1 MQIIKP
7 VTVTNAILTSST
19 VPETDYAEWNAA
31 STYAVGDKVIVIG
44 VTHKIFE
51 SLTAG
56 NINQN
61 PVGGDGTQWLTLGAT
76 NRWKAFD
83 QKIAD
88 QVIKQDS
95 INYVFGSY
103 NSNVTSLAL
112 FNLLGISTNV
122 TVTDADLLNTTYA
135 ITVATGTRYD
145 GSTGNVFVFDAS
157 SRPTV
162 TFRRGN
168 TYIFTQSASSNVGH
182 QIAIRQTSGT
192 AWTSGVTTTGTLGTD
207 SVTTFVVPN
216 NAPDGLQYYC
226 VTHGINM
233 GNDITVKGAG
243 EVYNTT
249 VSLIDNRN
257 IVDWFTY
264 FFEDQV
270 QKETAQ
276 FIDIPPYRNAAISV
290 TVTAN
295 TGEDAKLGQIV
306 FGYLTDIGATTYGT
320 SISIEDFSRKETD
333 AFGNFIV
340 VQRAFSQ
347 LADFDV
353 EFETPNARRIQ
364 RTLAGLRAVPVVYIG
379 SNDTAYGTTI
389 YGFYRRFD
397 LTLET
402 PSLSFGAIEVEGLT

>member
-76 NRWKAFD
+76 NRWRAFD

-88 QVIKQDS
+88 QVVQQDS
-95 INYVFGSY
+95 INYVFGNY

-112 FNLLGISTNV
+112 FNLLGISANV
-122 TVTDADLLNTTYA
+122 TVTDTT
-135 ITVATGTRYD
+135 
-145 GSTGNVFVFDAS
+145 
-157 SRPTV
+157 
-162 TFRRGN
+162 
-168 TYIFTQSASSNVGH
+168 
-182 QIAIRQTSGT
+182 
-192 AWTSGVTTTGTLGTD
+192 
-207 SVTTFVVPN
+207 
-216 NAPDGLQYYC
+216 
-226 VTHGINM
+226 
-233 GNDITVKGAG
+233 AG

-249 VSLIDNRN
+249 ISLIDNRN

-340 VQRAFSQ
+340 VERAFSQ

-353 EFETPNARRIQ
+353 QFETRNARRIQ
-364 RTLAGLRAVPVVYIG
+364 RTLAELRAVPVVYIG
-379 SNDTAYGTTI
+379 SSDTAYGTTI